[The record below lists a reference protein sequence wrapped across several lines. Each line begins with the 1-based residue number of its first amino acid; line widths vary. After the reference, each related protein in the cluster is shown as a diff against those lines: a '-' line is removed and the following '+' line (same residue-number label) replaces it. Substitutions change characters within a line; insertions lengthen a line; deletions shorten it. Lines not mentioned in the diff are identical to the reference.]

1 MKPKQSKYD
10 LIVVG
15 TGFAA
20 TFFLKKY
27 LEKTRGDKKILVLER
42 GLRYPYADR
51 IKYRK
56 GVAPDYIREVRGYKD
71 CISNPSDIKPWVFEP
86 NFGGG
91 SNCWWGVA
99 LRFMPNDFKT
109 KSLYGIAQ
117 DWPIGYEDL
126 DAYYDEAEKLM
137 AISGPDKTPYAR
149 SGPFPLP
156 AHVLT
161 TVDRA
166 MQKAY
171 GDTLYFSQP
180 TARAS
185 AATTTRGVC
194 CTSYSCSLC
203 PVNAKFTIENTFS
216 SLYQDPRIELHY
228 QSQVTG
234 LIVQNNQVK
243 KVVFE
248 QEGKE
253 MEAEGEIVALGAN
266 AIFNAHILLA
276 SNDGNA
282 FTGKGIS
289 EQKGFFVTVHLD
301 NFANV
306 GGSSSMTA
314 NGYMMYDGDFRSKHA
329 SIMVES
335 HNGFF
340 IRNEHGKWRD
350 IARFKFVF
358 EDLPEDHNYVSLS
371 EDRLKPKVNFN
382 NDSAYVDAGRKR
394 VLDDLDKILSPLPV
408 ESVTIDEGY
417 MESEY
422 HILGTTRMSRNA
434 TDGVVDDKLV
444 HHQYRNL
451 FVLGGG
457 SFPSITAANPSLTIS
472 ALSLRSADLMF

>member
-10 LIVVG
+10 LVVVG
-15 TGFAA
+15 TGFAS
-20 TFFLKKY
+20 TFFLKRY
-27 LEKTRGDKKILVLER
+27 LEKNGQDKKILVLER
-42 GLRYPYADR
+42 GLRYPYTDR

-56 GVAPDYIREVRGYKD
+56 GEVLDYIKEVKGYKD
-71 CISNPSDIKPWVFEP
+71 CISNPDTIKPWVFEP

-109 KSLYGIAQ
+109 KTLYGVAQ
-117 DWPIGYEDL
+117 DWPIGYD
-126 DAYYDEAEKLM
+126 DIDPYYDEAEKLM
-137 AISGPDKTPYAR
+137 SISGPDKTPYPKKG
-149 SGPFPLP
+149 SFPLP
-156 AHVLT
+156 PHVLT

-166 MQKAY
+166 MQRKF
-171 GDTLYFSQP
+171 GEELYFSQP

-185 AATTTRGVC
+185 TVAAKRGVC

-203 PVNAKFTIENTFS
+203 PTNAKFTIENTFS
-216 SLYQDPRIELHY
+216 SLYEDPRIELLY

-234 LIVQNNQVK
+234 LVFQNDQVK

-253 MEAEGEIVALGAN
+253 MEVEGELVALGAN

-276 SNDGNA
+276 SNDSNRY
-282 FTGKGIS
+282 TGKGIS
-289 EQKGFFVTVHLD
+289 EQKGFFVTVYLD
-301 NFANV
+301 NFPNV

-314 NGYMMYDGDFRSKHA
+314 NGYMLYDGEFRKQHA

-340 IRNEHGKWRD
+340 IRNEHGKWRNM
-350 IARFKFVF
+350 ARFKFVF
-358 EDLPEDHNYVSLS
+358 EDLPEDRNFVSLS
-371 EDRLKPKVNFN
+371 EDRLKPKINFVNE
-382 NDSAYVDAGRKR
+382 SAYVDAGRKR
-394 VLDDLDKILSPLPV
+394 VLQDLNKILAPLPV
-408 ESVTIDEGY
+408 ESLTIDEEY

-422 HILGTTRMSRNA
+422 HILGTTRMSKDAA
-434 TDGVVDDKLV
+434 TGVVDDKLI

-457 SFPSITAANPSLTIS
+457 SFPSITAANPSLTIA